1 MARAAAKDDSETAS
15 VIDRAHLS
23 RMTGGDIALE
33 RELLGLFDAQS
44 ALLLELMRGSDAATV
59 SALAHT
65 LKGSAL
71 GIGAAAVARAAG
83 VLEGSGAEQETALL
97 RLTIAVHEAHLAIV
111 RLLAP
116 SSD

>member
-1 MARAAAKDDSETAS
+1 MVRPAAKDDRESAS

-23 RMTGGDIALE
+23 RVTGGGIALE
-33 RELLGLFDAQS
+33 RELLDLFYTQAE
-44 ALLLELMRGSDAATV
+44 LLLERMRGSDAATV

-71 GIGAAAVARAAG
+71 GIGATAVARAAG

-97 RLTIAVHEAHLAIV
+97 RLTIVVQEARVVIAG
-111 RLLAP
+111 LLAP
-116 SSD
+116 PSD